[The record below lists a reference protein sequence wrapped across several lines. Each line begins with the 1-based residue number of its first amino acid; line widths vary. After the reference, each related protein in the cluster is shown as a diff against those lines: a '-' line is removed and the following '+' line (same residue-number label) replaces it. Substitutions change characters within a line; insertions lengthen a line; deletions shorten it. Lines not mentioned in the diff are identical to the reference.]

1 MLSRQLNRRAQL
13 EGGGGFWLTGNAK
26 RLDDLWYDQSCQV
39 EVKGHPPIEVC
50 YTANEIPYLS
60 NSHLDKILDSRAREL
75 SSSGFQPIYISIFH
89 INRWYNCRIYIFPL
103 ALAVILKSQFVVPA
117 SFFRFKDV
125 NAKQLLFINF
135 ILHEILRFSCFSKGH
150 IHQN

>member
-1 MLSRQLNRRAQL
+1 MLSRQINRRAQL
-13 EGGGGFWLTGNAK
+13 EGGGAFWLTGNAK
-26 RLDDLWYDQSCQV
+26 RLDDLWYDQSCQG
-39 EVKGHPPIEVC
+39 EVKGHPPV
-50 YTANEIPYLS
+50 ANEIPYLS

-89 INRWYNCRIYIFPL
+89 INRWYNCHIYIFPL
-103 ALAVILKSQFVVPA
+103 ALTVILKSQFVVPA

-135 ILHEILRFSCFSKGH
+135 VLHEILRFSCFLKGH
-150 IHQN
+150 ILQN